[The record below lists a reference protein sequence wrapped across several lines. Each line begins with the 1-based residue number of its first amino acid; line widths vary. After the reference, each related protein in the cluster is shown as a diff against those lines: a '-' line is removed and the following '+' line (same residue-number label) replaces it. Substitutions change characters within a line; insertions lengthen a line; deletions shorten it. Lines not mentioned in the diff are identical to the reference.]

1 MKDAP
6 DNSLKPY
13 ADLLKFGFFNA
24 TTWMVGL
31 GTPLILLA
39 SELGASSFEVG
50 LIYAFVF
57 LLLPIQILANA
68 TLPRF
73 GYKKQVM
80 FGWASRGVFLL
91 IPLWLAWMAPAE
103 PERWMVHAL
112 IASAFFFSLFRALGS
127 CGFMP
132 LLYATLP
139 EHIRGKYFSTD
150 QAITGIS
157 GILTLLL
164 CAALFRFLPIYQ
176 AFFWQYIYA
185 IVGVFFTVYFLSKVE
200 DPPKPAE
207 TSLKE
212 IVRETPVLCLR
223 RSPYRQYLIFMITF
237 SLLGTAF
244 VPLKAYYLKVEAG
257 LGSDRILLYTAIQYC
272 GAILGTLVMR
282 NRIDRIG
289 VKPVFRLSLA
299 VGAAISIYWY
309 FLVTTAPG
317 LSAGL
322 PVAYFLFGISASQ
335 WIAAHLKYMPR
346 VCDEQKQALHVSVH
360 SAVIGVIGG
369 LAPILW
375 GFLVKMPDAQPGV
388 RKDVFGLFFLILLAA
403 QVILFLYVPWLTSQH
418 RERPS
423 LQNGSSLLRPFRY
436 LGNFVNVIPERKR

>member
-1 MKDAP
+1 VKDAP
-6 DNSLKPY
+6 DNSLRPY

-103 PERWMVHAL
+103 PQRWMVHAL

-185 IVGVFFTVYFLSKVE
+185 IVGVFFTVYFLSKV
-200 DPPKPAE
+200 
-207 TSLKE
+207 
-212 IVRETPVLCLR
+212 
-223 RSPYRQYLIFMITF
+223 
-237 SLLGTAF
+237 
-244 VPLKAYYLKVEAG
+244 
-257 LGSDRILLYTAIQYC
+257 
-272 GAILGTLVMR
+272 
-282 NRIDRIG
+282 
-289 VKPVFRLSLA
+289 
-299 VGAAISIYWY
+299 
-309 FLVTTAPG
+309 
-317 LSAGL
+317 
-322 PVAYFLFGISASQ
+322 
-335 WIAAHLKYMPR
+335 
-346 VCDEQKQALHVSVH
+346 
-360 SAVIGVIGG
+360 
-369 LAPILW
+369 
-375 GFLVKMPDAQPGV
+375 
-388 RKDVFGLFFLILLAA
+388 
-403 QVILFLYVPWLTSQH
+403 
-418 RERPS
+418 
-423 LQNGSSLLRPFRY
+423 
-436 LGNFVNVIPERKR
+436 